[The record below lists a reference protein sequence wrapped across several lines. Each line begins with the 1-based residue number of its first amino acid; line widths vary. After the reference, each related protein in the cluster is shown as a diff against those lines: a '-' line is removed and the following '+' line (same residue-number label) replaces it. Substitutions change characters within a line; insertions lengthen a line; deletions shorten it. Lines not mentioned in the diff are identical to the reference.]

1 MRIDNVLD
9 MSGDTRT
16 RSPGVSD
23 PWGRGVNH
31 SPGRG
36 GGSLTPR
43 LRYSSRIRGRHKT
56 PADGDSE

>member
-16 RSPGVSD
+16 RSRGVSD

>member
-16 RSPGVSD
+16 RSRGVSD
-23 PWGRGVNH
+23 LWGRGSNH
-31 SPGRG
+31 SPGHG
-36 GGSLTPR
+36 GGALTPR
-43 LRYSSRIRGRHKT
+43 LRYWSRFPGRHKT